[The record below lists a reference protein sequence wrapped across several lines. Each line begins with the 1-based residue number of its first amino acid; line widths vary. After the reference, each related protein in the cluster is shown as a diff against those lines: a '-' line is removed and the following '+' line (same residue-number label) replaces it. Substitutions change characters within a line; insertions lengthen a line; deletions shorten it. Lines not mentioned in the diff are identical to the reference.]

1 MGDEIRI
8 LDGTGNASTYNITVA
23 RNGHK
28 IQGGTSNLVID
39 VDRAGI
45 GLVYYNVAQGWILIE
60 N

>member
-1 MGDEIRI
+1 V
-8 LDGTGNASTYNITVA
+8 TGNASTNNITVS

-28 IQGGTSNLVID
+28 IQGAASDLIIN

-45 GLVYYNVAQGWILIE
+45 GLVYYNSAQGWILIE